1 MNTLLILFT
10 AISLST
16 NLFSSMP
23 ETSDFKEDLGVCPPN
38 STYIRAT
45 CTWGCYSA
53 GSRLFPRALTNIE
66 RSEATRRLQDYCDS
80 RPLMNLD
87 ITPPPHL

>member
-1 MNTLLILFT
+1 MKTLLILFT

-16 NLFSSMP
+16 NLFSSKS
-23 ETSDFKEDLGVCPPN
+23 EISEITEKLEICPPN

-66 RSEATRRLQDYCDS
+66 RSEASRRLQDYCDS

-87 ITPPPHL
+87 VTPPPHL